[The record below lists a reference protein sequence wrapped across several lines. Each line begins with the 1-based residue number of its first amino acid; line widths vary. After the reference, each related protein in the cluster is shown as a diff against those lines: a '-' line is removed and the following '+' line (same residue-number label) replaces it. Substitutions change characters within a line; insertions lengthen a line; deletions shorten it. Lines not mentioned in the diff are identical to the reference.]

1 MDEEFL
7 LGEQLLCP
15 RVSAITAEASM
26 LFGML
31 NSFQYVAPPSTW
43 LVPQFLLRFARVSGP
58 AKQVCGQLHMM
69 HDCIVHLLGSRLS
82 DSTVYALQSATR
94 ALLEI
99 TA

>member
-31 NSFQYVAPPSTW
+31 NSFQYVRHRAHGLYPSSCFAS
-43 LVPQFLLRFARVSGP
+43 LVLVARPSKFV
-58 AKQVCGQLHMM
+58 VNF
-69 HDCIVHLLGSRLS
+69 
-82 DSTVYALQSATR
+82 T
-94 ALLEI
+94 
-99 TA
+99 